1 MAKQFT
7 LEQLLPVATTLTA
20 FDAAGNIVPDVAAP
34 ALTWTSS
41 DEAVATVSVR
51 EDGTVFVTSIA
62 PGTATITATGTL
74 PNGVVVSGS
83 NDVEVLA
90 PVVVVEEPPA
100 PVVEEPAP
108 APVVEEPAPI
118 VVEEPAPAPEEPVVV
133 VEEPA
138 PAPVVEP
145 VVEKPAPAP
154 VVEPVVEEPAPAPE
168 PAPVVEPVV
177 EEPAP
182 VVVEEPAPAPV
193 AAPEVVSAN
202 LAVDFGEPVAKP

>member
-20 FDAAGNIVPDVAAP
+20 FDAAGNVVPDVVTP
-34 ALTWTSS
+34 SLTWTSS
-41 DEAVATVSVR
+41 NPEVATVGVR

-74 PNGVVVSGS
+74 PNGVVITGS

-90 PVVVVEEPPA
+90 PVVVETPAPVVVEETPAPVVVEETPA
-100 PVVEEPAP
+100 PVVEETPAPVVVEETP
-108 APVVEEPAPI
+108 APVVEETPAPV
-118 VVEEPAPAPEEPVVV
+118 VVEETPVV

-138 PAPVVEP
+138 
-145 VVEKPAPAP
+145 
-154 VVEPVVEEPAPAPE
+154 
-168 PAPVVEPVV
+168 
-177 EEPAP
+177 AP
-182 VVVEEPAPAPV
+182 VVVEEPAAPV
-193 AAPEVVSAN
+193 VVEEPAAPVVVEEPAAPAAPEVASAS

>member
-20 FDAAGNIVPDVAAP
+20 FDAAGNVVPDVVTP
-34 ALTWTSS
+34 SLTWTSS
-41 DEAVATVSVR
+41 NPEVATVGVR

-74 PNGVVVSGS
+74 PNGVVITGS

-90 PVVVVEEPPA
+90 PVVVEAPPA

-108 APVVEEPAPI
+108 APVVEEPAP
-118 VVEEPAPAPEEPVVV
+118 VVEEPAPAPEPV

-138 PAPVVEP
+138 PAPVVE
-145 VVEKPAPAP
+145 EPAP
-154 VVEPVVEEPAPAPE
+154 VVEEPAPAPVVEEPAPAPE
-168 PAPVVEPVV
+168 PAPEPVV

-182 VVVEEPAPAPV
+182 VVEEPAPAP
-193 AAPEVVSAN
+193 AAPEVVSAS
-202 LAVDFGEPVAKP
+202 LAVDFGDPVPKP